1 MEGLATT
8 KAEQELP
15 LRLKKV
21 CLTNNVGASL
31 HPWATLPSEPLVF
44 SSE

>member
-1 MEGLATT
+1 MEGMATT
-8 KAEQELP
+8 KAEQELTF
-15 LRLKKV
+15 RLKKV
-21 CLTNNVGASL
+21 CLTNHVRASF